1 MRISDWSSDLC
12 SSDLLIGAANVLR
25 WDRIQ
30 GHWLGGNLDGDG
42 FVAGLKS
49 RGHELTGKRVL
60 MVGAGGAG
68 KAIAHAVACECPA
81 ELVVSNRSMGRAHEI
96 VDRIKI
102 ALPDRTSVVS
112 GKGV

>member
-1 MRISDWSSDLC
+1 M
-12 SSDLLIGAANVLR
+12 IGAANVLR

-81 ELVVSNRSMGRAHEI
+81 EMGVRHRSMGRAQAFL
-96 VDRIKI
+96 DRVKY
-102 ALPDRTSVVS
+102 ALQEAAGHNGVGCGAVFVERESEVE
-112 GKGV
+112 GKR